1 MHAFCTIRVCVCV
14 CVCAPAVCGLD
25 GQQNHVRAF
34 SRLCAFSCMHVRMR
48 TNAWYASRPN
58 KHKYARDVCWRVC
71 VRACVRACV
80 YALAWVCVCACMR
93 ACAHDDDARDT
104 CECICVL
111 FCAGSHCAKKARRF
125 RCKYACACCACEE
138 GKTVHM
144 KVCMCMLCVRTFLS
158 FTHICMSTEMRAWKE
173 CACYACAR
181 AYPLRT
187 FT

>member
-1 MHAFCTIRVCVCV
+1 MVSKIMCVHSVACAHLAACMCACERMHGMHRGRTNI
-14 CVCAPAVCGLD
+14 
-25 GQQNHVRAF
+25 
-34 SRLCAFSCMHVRMR
+34 SMHVMR
-48 TNAWYASRPN
+48 VG
-58 KHKYARDVCWRVC
+58 VC
-71 VRACVRACV
+71 ACVRACV

-144 KVCMCMLCVRTFLS
+144 KVCMCMLSVRTFLS